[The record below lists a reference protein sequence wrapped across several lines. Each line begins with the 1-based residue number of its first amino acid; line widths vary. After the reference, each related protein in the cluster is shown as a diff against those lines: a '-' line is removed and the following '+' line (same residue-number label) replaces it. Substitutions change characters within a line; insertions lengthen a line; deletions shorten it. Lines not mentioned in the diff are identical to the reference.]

1 MDFLVRTDFARPASM
16 GDHEFDSLRALEV
29 ERAGVLQRSGTIRQL
44 WREIG
49 TTVAWGIWEAQD
61 EESVRA
67 SIHSLPLAP
76 WMSIDIHRI
85 IDHPNALIREQP
97 LRSQK

>member
-16 GDHEFDSLRALEV
+16 GDHEFNHLKARETATADLH
-29 ERAGVLQRSGTIRQL
+29 QRSGTIRQL
-44 WREIG
+44 WREVG

-85 IDHPNALIREQP
+85 LDHPNALIREQP
-97 LRSQK
+97 LRSPN

>member
-49 TTVAWGIWEAQD
+49 TTVAWGIWEAHD

-97 LRSQK
+97 LRSPK